1 MNNGEEMDNTTETQ
15 YQNQSI
21 QGLSKAVL
29 VTGGAG
35 YVGSHTCK
43 FLSKNGYTPVVIDR
57 DLRTK
62 FKPAEFGPIF
72 DINLPQEIERLEE
85 IIKRFNIT
93 SCIHFAGSASV
104 AESVK
109 NPSEYYKNNVIGTI
123 VLLDK
128 LIQCGVKTFVY
139 SSSAAT
145 YGDPGFKKCKES
157 DVPKPISAY
166 GASKLM
172 MEMICKDYLRAY
184 GMSSVGL
191 RYFNAAGADPEAE
204 VGELREKETHIIP
217 LAIDAARQGR
227 TFKIFGDKYD
237 TPDGTCVR
245 DYVHVMD
252 LADAHVKALNYA
264 FDNPVSEVFNLGS
277 GAPASNKELLNTIQ
291 KHAGEMKIEIH
302 DNRPGDPAYLVA
314 DIEKVKNVLD
324 WEPTQSSIDN
334 VVATAVQWYNKTHK
348 KEIQ

>member
-1 MNNGEEMDNTTETQ
+1 MDPNTGHQFQKT
-15 YQNQSI
+15 NI
-21 QGLSKAVL
+21 NPIGKAVL

-43 FLSKNGYTPVVIDR
+43 FLAKNGFTPVVIDR
-57 DLRTK
+57 DLKSK
-62 FKPAEFGPIF
+62 FKPVEFGPSFEFHI
-72 DINLPQEIERLEE
+72 PQDIERLDE

-104 AESVK
+104 SESVK
-109 NPSEYYKNNVIGTI
+109 NPSLYYKNNVIGT
-123 VLLDK
+123 VALVDK
-128 LIQCGVKTFVY
+128 LLECGVKTFIY

-145 YGDPGFKKCKES
+145 YGDPGLKMCKES
-157 DVPKPISAY
+157 DWPKPISAY

-172 MEMICKDYLRAY
+172 MEMIMKDYQRAY
-184 GMSSVGL
+184 GLSSVGL

-204 VGELREKETHIIP
+204 VGEIRDKETHIIP
-217 LAIDAARQGR
+217 LAIRAAKQNK
-227 TFKIFGDKYD
+227 TFRMFGDQYPTD
-237 TPDGTCVR
+237 DGSCVR

-264 FDNPVSEVFNLGS
+264 TENSVAEVFNLGS
-277 GAPASNKELLNTIQ
+277 GAPASNKQMLDAVQ
-291 KHAGEMKIEIH
+291 KHTGEMNIEIH

-314 DIEKVKNVLD
+314 DITKVKSVLG
-324 WEPTQSSIDN
+324 WQPTQSSIDN
-334 VVATAVQWYNKTHK
+334 VVATAVKWYNKTHK

>member
-1 MNNGEEMDNTTETQ
+1 METTTGP
-15 YQNQSI
+15 QSQKTNI
-21 QGLSKAVL
+21 NLLSKAVL

-43 FLSKNGYTPVVIDR
+43 FLAKNGFTPVTIDR
-57 DLRTK
+57 DMKTK
-62 FKPAEFGPIF
+62 FKPASFGPSF
-72 DINLPQEIERLEE
+72 DINLPQEIERLDE
-85 IIKRFNIT
+85 IIKRYNIT

-109 NPSEYYKNNVIGTI
+109 NPSEYYKNNVIATV

-128 LIQCGVKTFVY
+128 LIECGVKTFIY

-145 YGDPGFKKCKES
+145 YGDPGLKMCKES
-157 DVPKPISAY
+157 DWAKPISAY

-172 MEMICKDYLRAY
+172 MEMIMRDYQRAY
-184 GMSSVGL
+184 GLSSVGL
-191 RYFNAAGADPEAE
+191 RYFNAAGADPDAE
-204 VGELREKETHIIP
+204 VGELRDKETHIIP
-217 LAIDAARQGR
+217 LAIAAAKQNK
-227 TFKIFGDKYD
+227 TFKMFGDKYP
-237 TPDGTCVR
+237 TEDGTCVR

-264 FDNPVSEVFNLGS
+264 SENSVAEVFNLGS
-277 GAPASNKELLNTIQ
+277 GAPASNKQMLDAVQ
-291 KHAGEMKIEIH
+291 RHAGEMNIEIH

-314 DIEKVKNVLD
+314 DITKVKTILG